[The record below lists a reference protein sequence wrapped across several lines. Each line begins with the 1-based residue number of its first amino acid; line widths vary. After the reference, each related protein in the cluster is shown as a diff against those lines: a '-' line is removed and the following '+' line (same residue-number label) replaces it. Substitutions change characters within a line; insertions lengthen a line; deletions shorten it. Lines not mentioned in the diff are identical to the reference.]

1 MSIVVIDPVSS
12 GINYINAAQQLGVG
26 VYVFSCDGGEQ
37 ELNAELRAKVRQVIK
52 IDTGDFEAQLKK
64 INELGDV
71 RAVLPGVEYAVP
83 MAARLGAASGT
94 THLHDSAVEKV
105 RNKFNFRSRLTEAGL
120 STIGFFLLDAHAP
133 VAVPEGFS
141 FPAVVKPID
150 MAGSIGVRKLY
161 NHQELI
167 EAVETFRQSLPDDIG
182 FTASG
187 QLIVEAYIPGTEYS
201 VEGIVRSDGSVTL
214 ASITEKLLGS
224 EPYFVEVGHIVGQG
238 YEEGFRRVLT
248 DYSLAVLEA
257 IKLNV
262 GPFHLELRVTPQGQ
276 PVAVELA
283 ARLPGDNIVEL
294 IRRASG
300 IDLAKETLC
309 EYLDI
314 DSRAVPRANGV
325 SAIAF
330 IPRGDKSEFTEL
342 QGLSD
347 IFDSPYYLSHQ
358 VYYRSGDALGSD
370 QDWTSRIGYVMFGG
384 TDEALVRSLV
394 GRVHTEVGIV

>member
-12 GINYINAAQQLGVG
+12 GISYIHAAQQLGVD
-26 VYVFSCDGGEQ
+26 VYVFSSDGGEQ
-37 ELNAELRAKVRQVIK
+37 ELNAELRAKVRQVIS
-52 IDTGDFEAQLKK
+52 IDTGDFDAQLKK
-64 INELGDV
+64 LNELGNI

-94 THLHDSAVEKV
+94 THLNDSAVEKV
-105 RNKFNFRSRLTEAGL
+105 RNKFNFRSRLTDVGL
-120 STIGFFLLDAHAP
+120 SSIGFFLLDPQAP
-133 VAVPEGFS
+133 VSVPEGFS

-161 NHQELI
+161 SHEELV
-167 EAVETFRQSLPDDIG
+167 EAVQAFRQSLPDDIG

-187 QLIVEAYIPGTEYS
+187 RLIVEEYIPGNEYS
-201 VEGIVRSDGSVTL
+201 VEGIVRNDGSITV

-238 YEEGFRRVLT
+238 YEEAFRTTLT
-248 DYSLAVLEA
+248 DYSLAVLDA
-257 IKLNV
+257 INLNV

-294 IRRASG
+294 IKRASG

-309 EYLDI
+309 EYLNI
-314 DSRAVPRANGV
+314 DSPAVPLANGV

-342 QGLSD
+342 HGLSD
-347 IFDSPYYLSHQ
+347 IFDSPYYVSHQ
-358 VYYRSGDALGSD
+358 VYYRSGDAMGSD

-384 TDEALVRSLV
+384 TDEEVVRGLV
-394 GRVHTEVGIV
+394 GRVHAEVGIL

>member
-12 GINYINAAQQLGVG
+12 GISYIHAAQQLGVD
-26 VYVFSCDGGEQ
+26 VYVFSSDGGEQ
-37 ELNAELRAKVRQVIK
+37 ELNAELRAKVRQVIS
-52 IDTGDFEAQLKK
+52 IDTGDFDVQLKK
-64 INELGDV
+64 LNELGNI

-94 THLHDSAVEKV
+94 THLNDSAVEKV
-105 RNKFNFRSRLTEAGL
+105 RNKFNFRSRLTDVGL
-120 STIGFFLLDAHAP
+120 SSIGFFLLDPQAP
-133 VAVPEGFS
+133 VSVPEGFS

-161 NHQELI
+161 SHEELV
-167 EAVETFRQSLPDDIG
+167 EAVQAFRQSLPDDIG

-187 QLIVEAYIPGTEYS
+187 RLIVEEYIPGNEYS
-201 VEGIVRSDGSVTL
+201 VEGIVRNDGSITV

-238 YEEGFRRVLT
+238 YEEAFRTTLT
-248 DYSLAVLEA
+248 DYSLAVLDA
-257 IKLNV
+257 INLNV

-294 IRRASG
+294 IKRASG

-309 EYLDI
+309 EYLNI
-314 DSRAVPRANGV
+314 DSPLVPRANGV

-342 QGLSD
+342 RGLSD
-347 IFDSPYYLSHQ
+347 IFDSPYYVSHQ
-358 VYYRSGDALGSD
+358 VYYRSGDAMGSD

-384 TDEALVRSLV
+384 TDEEVVRGLV
-394 GRVHTEVGIV
+394 GRVHAEVGIL